1 MRERQLIDAV
11 NRGVPRTI
19 HRQSMTGAAMN
30 LNGIPDYYYD
40 GPTGDLWVEYKQL
53 KSMPRSG
60 VVVGALTE
68 LQIHWLE
75 RRYRNSLAHRPN
87 ASVVVG
93 LPNRTA
99 VIQRTPTEWRT
110 GTPVTSAVSLKEVSA
125 WIDEFCSLHSGS

>member
-11 NRGVPRTI
+11 NRGVPKSI
-19 HRQSMTGAAMN
+19 HRQSLTGASMTS
-30 LNGIPDYYYD
+30 NGTPDYLYD
-40 GPTGDLWVEYKQL
+40 GPGGLLFVEYKQL

-68 LQIHWLE
+68 LQCMWLE
-75 RRYRNSLAHRPN
+75 RRYNNSLAHRPN

-99 VIQRTPTEWRT
+99 VIQRTPTEWRN
-110 GTPVTSAVSLKEVSA
+110 GTPITSAVALKEVSV
-125 WIDEFCSLHSGS
+125 WIEEFCSQHSG